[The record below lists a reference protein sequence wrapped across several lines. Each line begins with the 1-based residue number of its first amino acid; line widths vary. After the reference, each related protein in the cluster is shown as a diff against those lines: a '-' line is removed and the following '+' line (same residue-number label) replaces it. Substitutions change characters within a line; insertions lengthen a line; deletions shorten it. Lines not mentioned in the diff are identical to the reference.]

1 MPKMTATR
9 KRLMVKIK
17 DFPEDVI
24 TQFMAKSRNWKN
36 RDAERLRY
44 IEHVEAYQRS
54 LENYYGELWP
64 AVLNQRYNNVTLYE
78 RMFAKPPQTF
88 ELRQNFYE
96 RISSPE
102 YVEGR
107 ENRWRGNYIAALI
120 KTGRAELAE
129 RVYKLNRRQWVAFSL
144 DAPPIEFLYF
154 DDGLEKSDTVA
165 QDVERLLRDVE
176 RKYQDEK

>member
-1 MPKMTATR
+1 MPKMTETR
-9 KRLMVKIK
+9 KRLMVKIR

-78 RMFAKPPQTF
+78 RLFAKPPQTF

-96 RISSPE
+96 RISSPGYLE
-102 YVEGR
+102 YR
-107 ENRWRGNYIAALI
+107 ERKWRGNYISALI

-154 DDGLEKSDTVA
+154 DDGLENSDSVA
-165 QDVERLLRDVE
+165 RDVERLLSDAE
-176 RKYQDEK
+176 RNYHDEK